1 MNTHGSA
8 PTWEPDNVPGRGPD
22 LARMVEAVGQG
33 DQVAFER
40 LYEHVA
46 GRVYGL
52 ALQVV
57 RNPAQA
63 EEVTQEVLVELW
75 RTASRYDPLRGSV
88 MTWVM
93 TIAHRR
99 AVDRVRGVQSAT
111 LREKRVAHLERGTAH
126 DEVAEDVET
135 RLEGEQV
142 RRCLD
147 ALTDLQRQSV
157 MLAYYRG
164 YTYPEVAR
172 QLRVPLGT
180 VKTRMRDGLHRLRD
194 CLEPG

>member
-1 MNTHGSA
+1 MNTRGSG
-8 PTWEPDNVPGRGPD
+8 PTWKPGNVPGGGPD
-22 LARMVEAVGQG
+22 LAQMVEAVGRG
-33 DQVAFER
+33 DQVAFDR

-52 ALQVV
+52 ALQIV

-75 RTASRYDPLRGSV
+75 RTASRYNRLRGSV

-99 AVDRVRGVQSAT
+99 AVDRVRMVQSAT
-111 LREKRVAHLERGTAH
+111 LREERVAHLERRTAH

-147 ALTDLQRQSV
+147 ALTDLQRQSG

-172 QLRVPLGT
+172 RLDVPLGT

-194 CLEPG
+194 CLDR

>member
-1 MNTHGSA
+1 
-8 PTWEPDNVPGRGPD
+8 
-22 LARMVEAVGQG
+22 
-33 DQVAFER
+33 
-40 LYEHVA
+40 
-46 GRVYGL
+46 
-52 ALQVV
+52 
-57 RNPAQA
+57 
-63 EEVTQEVLVELW
+63 
-75 RTASRYDPLRGSV
+75 
-88 MTWVM
+88 
-93 TIAHRR
+93 
-99 AVDRVRGVQSAT
+99 
-111 LREKRVAHLERGTAH
+111 VAHLKRRTAH

-172 QLRVPLGT
+172 RLDVPLGT

-194 CLEPG
+194 CLDR